1 MDSEY
6 MARKNNAIFNE
17 VMAECANKRI
27 KALMGFKHSWN
38 KEIIAQFYATVF
50 FGHHDGERTMFWMTE
65 EEKYQ
70 IFFPDFISLFR
81 LGNADAE
88 LPKLHDVGVLETK
101 VMHFMYPRNMRG
113 SWGKVSDLYTYY
125 AVLNRLF
132 IKTLTPRDG
141 NTSDVTLFS
150 EELDGSFE
158 AWGTTVQCG

>member
-1 MDSEY
+1 

-38 KEIIAQFYATVF
+38 KEIIAQFYTTVF

-70 IFFPDFISLFR
+70 ISFPDFVTLFHP
-81 LGNADAE
+81 GNADVE
-88 LPKLHDVGVLETK
+88 PPKLHDVGVLETK
-101 VMHFMYPRNMRG
+101 EMHFMYPRNISG
-113 SWGKVSDLYTYY
+113 SWRKVSALYTYY

-132 IKTLTPRDG
+132 RKTLTPRDG
-141 NTSDVTLFS
+141 NTSY
-150 EELDGSFE
+150 
-158 AWGTTVQCG
+158 VQRNLMAAMRLGAP